1 MAATCGA
8 RFATPFLTFKVSKV
22 IEAFKRL
29 RRGYKPR
36 LAKAMRFT
44 SVQHILLGVFYFL
57 RVTLVLSHHYA
68 YKNNRIKMN
77 KLYVSKSMRILYAD
91 FNLGT
96 R

>member
-1 MAATCGA
+1 MQNG
-8 RFATPFLTFKVSKV
+8 S
-22 IEAFKRL
+22 EAHHHDR
-29 RRGYKPR
+29 
-36 LAKAMRFT
+36 AMRFII
-44 SVQHILLGVFYFL
+44 VWHILLGVFYFL

-77 KLYVSKSMRILYAD
+77 KLYVSKTMRTMYAD